1 VNIVSGALQAV
12 SRTADAATAAAGAVG
27 GAAVNGAVGG
37 IKGVGAGIRSG
48 VSQGSRS
55 PAAAA
60 LTLAAVGAAGLVEW
74 PVLLTVGGAALVV
87 HQINQRTAD
96 GRADDEAESARDQ
109 SPPKRSTATKRAAPA
124 KRSST
129 AKTASRPKA
138 TTRRS
143 TSRRTSAATR
153 SK

>member
-1 VNIVSGALQAV
+1 MNIVSGALQAV

-96 GRADDEAESARDQ
+96 GHTDEAESARDQ

-129 AKTASRPKA
+129 AKTGSRPKA